1 MDYETFKAIND
12 ACLVFDGKLVIDTE
26 FRTNDVSI
34 RAAGPLTK
42 YSRRYYADEWTHSNF
57 NSKEIGFEL
66 AASMLSLF
74 DPTPQLFSEPPEGMD
89 GLIPM
94 YKGCKIQGMWKWS
107 SVILSYPLW
116 SFCCYV
122 LQVGPFHFS
131 SHLMAVKSSTLPV
144 WLVERWHQGVI
155 LPPFMEGSVSPC
167 HHLAQDI
174 SKLCLIHARLFSS
187 EGNSSVLKK
196 WLMLSIERYHS
207 GMNYLQELYIK
218 Y

>member
-1 MDYETFKAIND
+1 VDYETFKAIND

-94 YKGCKIQGMWKWS
+94 Y
-107 SVILSYPLW
+107 
-116 SFCCYV
+116 
-122 LQVGPFHFS
+122 
-131 SHLMAVKSSTLPV
+131 
-144 WLVERWHQGVI
+144 
-155 LPPFMEGSVSPC
+155 
-167 HHLAQDI
+167 
-174 SKLCLIHARLFSS
+174 
-187 EGNSSVLKK
+187 
-196 WLMLSIERYHS
+196 
-207 GMNYLQELYIK
+207 
-218 Y
+218 